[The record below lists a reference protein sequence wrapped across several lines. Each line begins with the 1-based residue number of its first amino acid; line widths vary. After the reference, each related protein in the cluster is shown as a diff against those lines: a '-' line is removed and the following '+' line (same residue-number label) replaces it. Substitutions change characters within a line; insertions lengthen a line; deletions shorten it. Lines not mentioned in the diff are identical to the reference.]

1 MVLRPESD
9 NGIIFYT
16 NRVVFNYVN
25 TFIRYFKYCSKCSC
39 LQNFDNLAFQGI
51 VRIYIFVF
59 GIQDLK
65 KVVEMVIILKT
76 FSQNTNTMP
85 SITVEDN
92 RNPED
97 QRISSYTSCI
107 LIQITHSQIF
117 TRIHIQVNTTHGSD
131 PILNSLNHFQIFL
144 FWWTGVVITPVDL
157 HCLSSPY
164 FQHHFSVQF
173 FQISLVSTEHSL
185 QRNENNIHG
194 STNCAGNSIHSV
206 CCRRADLSWISSILQ
221 CNFIHNY
228 NTKLLT

>member
-25 TFIRYFKYCSKCSC
+25 TFIRYFKCCSKCSC

-144 FWWTGVVITPVDL
+144 F
-157 HCLSSPY
+157 
-164 FQHHFSVQF
+164 
-173 FQISLVSTEHSL
+173 
-185 QRNENNIHG
+185 
-194 STNCAGNSIHSV
+194 
-206 CCRRADLSWISSILQ
+206 
-221 CNFIHNY
+221 
-228 NTKLLT
+228 